1 LKFLKETLG
10 LRVLGTSYKK
20 LMCGDEGYGA
30 LIDVATIE
38 EQVLEA
44 IK

>member
-1 LKFLKETLG
+1 
-10 LRVLGTSYKK
+10 
-20 LMCGDEGYGA
+20 MCGDEGYGA